1 MTEQSLRFKSKPLI
15 RLVQQLALTGAV
27 SCVALGIVSCGGGKS
42 ADSSGIGAGDISCSG
57 NCQADKLNSLS
68 ITDVETVIAQAVNE
82 AKARNAKAT
91 IAVVDRVGNVLGV
104 YRMTDADKQLKIST
118 TADTETAIDGGLEQL
133 ILPDGADALAAIA
146 KAVTGAY
153 LATEGNGFSTRT
165 AGQIIQDHFNPGERN
180 QPGGPLFG
188 VQFSQLACSDF
199 SQRDLGTGVT
209 GPGPHRSPLGL
220 SADPG
225 GFPLYKDGVAV
236 GGVGVISD
244 GRYSLDKNLLDVDSD
259 QDELLA
265 LAASFGY
272 QPPLNRRADRI
283 TVDGK
288 TLRFADVDNI
298 DLESAPDGSNTYAA
312 LTAADGDLISV
323 TGYITTAAIRAGTVF
338 GQADSGIRA
347 DAGLYAGQDAF
358 VFVDGANTNRYPPI
372 AGTAVA
378 EPGTAVL
385 SANEVQTVM
394 TEALAVANSARAQI
408 RQPLSTQA
416 RVTVS
421 VVDTQGNVLA
431 MAQTR
436 DAPVFGIEVSLQKA
450 RTAAFFSSPDAA
462 DFLGDAGLAKTQ
474 YFNSDLTADRQI
486 NIGDYL
492 TDLRTFTA
500 NSNALADGTAFSDR
514 AGGNLSRPFYPDGI
528 ESNPNGPLSKP
539 SGEWSPFSTGLQLDL
554 VMNGI
559 VQHLFHVLAGTPE
572 VGQTCVGLDISD
584 LNSVVETASSNRLAN
599 GIQIFPGSVP
609 IYRGDVLVGG
619 IGVSGDGVDQDDMI
633 AFLGL
638 HNASQALNGSINNAP
653 SAIRA
658 DNLKPKGEHLRFI
671 QCPQA
676 PFLNS
681 DSQNVCQGK

>member
-1 MTEQSLRFKSKPLI
+1 MIDFAAGAKPKLLSAILLVLSL
-15 RLVQQLALTGAV
+15 T
-27 SCVALGIVSCGGGKS
+27 SCGGGDR
-42 ADSSGIGAGDISCSG
+42 ADSSGTGEGDVSCDG
-57 NCQADKLNSLS
+57 NCQADKLNNLS
-68 ITDVETVIAQAVNE
+68 VADVETVIAQAVNE

-104 YRMTDADKQLKIST
+104 YRMTDADKQLKIRT
-118 TADTETAIDGGLEQL
+118 TTETETAIDGGLEQL

-199 SQRDLGTGVT
+199 SLRDLGTGVT

-225 GFPLYKDGVAV
+225 GFPLYKDGIAI

-244 GRYSLDKNLLDVDSD
+244 GLYSLDKNLLDVDTD
-259 QDELLA
+259 QDELIA

-288 TLRFADVDNI
+288 ILRFSDVDNDQLI
-298 DLESAPDGSNTYAA
+298 SSPEGVNNYAA
-312 LTAADGDLISV
+312 LTATDGSLLAV

-338 GQADSGIRA
+338 GQAESGIRA
-347 DAGLYAGQDAF
+347 DAGLYSGQDAF
-358 VFVDGANTNRYPPI
+358 VFVDGANSNRYPPI
-372 AGTAVA
+372 AGSAVA
-378 EPGTAVL
+378 ETGTAVL
-385 SANEVQTVM
+385 SVNEVQTLM
-394 TEALAVANSARAQI
+394 TEALAVANRSRAQI

-462 DFLGDAGLAKTQ
+462 DFLSDTGLAKTQ

-500 NSNALADGTAFSDR
+500 NNNALADGTAFSDR

-528 ESNPNGPLSKP
+528 EANPHGPLSKP
-539 SGEWSPFSTGLQLDL
+539 SGEWSAFSTGLQLDL

-584 LNSVVETASSNRLAN
+584 LNNVVETASSDRLAN

-638 HNASQALNGSINNAP
+638 HNASQLLNGSIDNAP
-653 SAIRA
+653 SDIRA
-658 DNLKPKGEHLRFI
+658 DNLKPKGERLRFI

>member
-1 MTEQSLRFKSKPLI
+1 MIDFAAGTKPKLLSAILLVLSL
-15 RLVQQLALTGAV
+15 T
-27 SCVALGIVSCGGGKS
+27 SCGGGDR
-42 ADSSGIGAGDISCSG
+42 ADSSGTGASDVACDG
-57 NCQADKLNSLS
+57 NCQADKLNNLS
-68 ITDVETVIAQAVNE
+68 VADVETVIAQAVNE

-104 YRMTDADKQLKIST
+104 YRMTDADKQLKIRT
-118 TADTETAIDGGLEQL
+118 TTETETAIDGGLEQL

-199 SQRDLGTGVT
+199 SLRDLGTGVT

-225 GFPLYKDGVAV
+225 GFPLYKDGIAI

-244 GRYSLDKNLLDVDSD
+244 GLYSLDKNLLDVDTD
-259 QDELLA
+259 QDELIA

-288 TLRFADVDNI
+288 ILRFSDVDN
-298 DLESAPDGSNTYAA
+298 DQLASSPEGVNNYAA
-312 LTAADGDLISV
+312 LTATDGSLLAV

-338 GQADSGIRA
+338 GQAESGIRA
-347 DAGLYAGQDAF
+347 DAGLYSGQDAF
-358 VFVDGANTNRYPPI
+358 VFVDGANSNRYPPI
-372 AGTAVA
+372 AGSAVA
-378 EPGTAVL
+378 ETGTAVL
-385 SANEVQTVM
+385 SVNEVQTLM
-394 TEALAVANSARAQI
+394 TEALAVANRSRAQI

-462 DFLGDAGLAKTQ
+462 DFLSDTGLAKTQ

-500 NSNALADGTAFSDR
+500 NNNALADGTAFSDR

-528 ESNPNGPLSKP
+528 EANPHGPLSKP
-539 SGEWSPFSTGLQLDL
+539 SGEWSAFSTGLQLDL
-554 VMNGI
+554 VMNGL

-584 LNSVVETASSNRLAN
+584 LNNVVETASSDRLAN

-638 HNASQALNGSINNAP
+638 HNASQLLNGSIDNAP
-653 SAIRA
+653 SDIRA
-658 DNLKPKGEHLRFI
+658 DNLKPKGERLRFI

>member
-1 MTEQSLRFKSKPLI
+1 MIDFAAGAKPKLLSAILLVLSL
-15 RLVQQLALTGAV
+15 T
-27 SCVALGIVSCGGGKS
+27 SCGGGDR
-42 ADSSGIGAGDISCSG
+42 ADSSGTGEGDVSCDG
-57 NCQADKLNSLS
+57 NCQADKLNNLS
-68 ITDVETVIAQAVNE
+68 VADVETVIAQAVNE

-104 YRMTDADKQLKIST
+104 YRMTDADKQLKIRT
-118 TADTETAIDGGLEQL
+118 TTETETAIDGGLEQL

-199 SQRDLGTGVT
+199 SLRDLGTGVT

-225 GFPLYKDGVAV
+225 GFPLYKDGIAI

-244 GRYSLDKNLLDVDSD
+244 GLYSLDKNLLDVDTD
-259 QDELLA
+259 QDELIA

-288 TLRFADVDNI
+288 ILRFSDVDNDQLI
-298 DLESAPDGSNTYAA
+298 SSPEGVNNYAA
-312 LTAADGDLISV
+312 LTATDGSLLAV

-338 GQADSGIRA
+338 GQAESGIRA
-347 DAGLYAGQDAF
+347 DAGLYSGQDAF
-358 VFVDGANTNRYPPI
+358 VFVDGANSNRYPPI
-372 AGTAVA
+372 AGSAVA
-378 EPGTAVL
+378 ETGTAVL
-385 SANEVQTVM
+385 SVNEVQTLM
-394 TEALAVANSARAQI
+394 TEALAVANRSRAQI

-462 DFLGDAGLAKTQ
+462 DFLSDTGLAKTQ

-500 NSNALADGTAFSDR
+500 NNNALADGTAFSDR

-528 ESNPNGPLSKP
+528 EANPHGPLSKP
-539 SGEWSPFSTGLQLDL
+539 SGEWSAFSTGLQLDL
-554 VMNGI
+554 VMNGL

-584 LNSVVETASSNRLAN
+584 LNNVVETASSDRLAN

-638 HNASQALNGSINNAP
+638 HNASQLLNGSIDNAP
-653 SAIRA
+653 SDIRA
-658 DNLKPKGEHLRFI
+658 DNLKPKGERLRFI